1 LHAKQ
6 EFTVSNAHKAA
17 FSAKKILLPIDFSLS
32 SEAALE
38 AATGLA
44 EQFHAGIHLV
54 HIIPEIPDFNGSD
67 FFPET
72 AVLQERRETIEE
84 KLDARKE
91 QLMLKGVAASFSI
104 ETGND
109 IVGSLMR
116 VIKREKTDMVVISTH
131 GMSGWHPLVF
141 GSIAE
146 QVIKQVNCTLLL
158 LQSGSID
165 RLLKSPQSKFG
176 KTPLSHTLWRQVPSV
191 RPFLNRR
198 ACRRD
203 DSIRSQTTWLNEVER
218 PNNITTKL
226 THFSQSSFGG
236 SRKSEKVTP
245 N

>member
-1 LHAKQ
+1 
-6 EFTVSNAHKAA
+6 VSNAHKAA
-17 FSAKKILLPIDFSLS
+17 LSAKKILLPIDFSPS

-91 QLMLKGVAASFSI
+91 QLLLKGVGASFSI
-104 ETGND
+104 EMGND

-116 VIKREKTDMVVISTH
+116 VIKREQTDMVVISTH

-146 QVIKQVNCTLLL
+146 QVIKQVDCTLLL
-158 LQSGSID
+158 LQSNQRVSAVEEPAIEVWENSFVPEVAVAGHLGSPVSESRTSSQKRID
-165 RLLKSPQSKFG
+165 RAADGLAQRGGRTEQRYDQGHSLF
-176 KTPLSHTLWRQVPSV
+176 
-191 RPFLNRR
+191 
-198 ACRRD
+198 
-203 DSIRSQTTWLNEVER
+203 
-218 PNNITTKL
+218 TK
-226 THFSQSSFGG
+226 
-236 SRKSEKVTP
+236 
-245 N
+245 

>member
-1 LHAKQ
+1 M
-6 EFTVSNAHKAA
+6 SNAHKAA
-17 FSAKKILLPIDFSLS
+17 LSAKKILLPIDFSPS

-91 QLMLKGVAASFSI
+91 QLLLKGVGASFSI

-146 QVIKQVNCTLLL
+146 QVIKQVDCTLLL
-158 LQSGSID
+158 LQSNQRVSAVEEPAIEVWENSFVPEVAVAGHLGSPVSESRTSSQKRID
-165 RLLKSPQSKFG
+165 RAADGLAQRGGRTEQRYDQGHSLF
-176 KTPLSHTLWRQVPSV
+176 
-191 RPFLNRR
+191 
-198 ACRRD
+198 
-203 DSIRSQTTWLNEVER
+203 
-218 PNNITTKL
+218 TK
-226 THFSQSSFGG
+226 
-236 SRKSEKVTP
+236 
-245 N
+245 

>member
-1 LHAKQ
+1 M
-6 EFTVSNAHKAA
+6 SNAHKAA
-17 FSAKKILLPIDFSLS
+17 LSAKKILLPIDFSPS

-91 QLMLKGVAASFSI
+91 QLLLKGVGASFSI

-116 VIKREKTDMVVISTH
+116 VIKREQTDMVVISTH
-131 GMSGWHPLVF
+131 GMSGWHPLIF

-146 QVIKQVNCTLLL
+146 QVIKQVDCTLLL
-158 LQSGSID
+158 LQSNQRVSAIEEPAIEVWEDSFVAEVSVAGHLGSPVSESRTSSQKRID
-165 RLLKSPQSKFG
+165 RAADGLAQRGGRTEQRYDQGHSLF
-176 KTPLSHTLWRQVPSV
+176 
-191 RPFLNRR
+191 
-198 ACRRD
+198 
-203 DSIRSQTTWLNEVER
+203 
-218 PNNITTKL
+218 TK
-226 THFSQSSFGG
+226 
-236 SRKSEKVTP
+236 
-245 N
+245 

>member
-1 LHAKQ
+1 M
-6 EFTVSNAHKAA
+6 SNAHKAA
-17 FSAKKILLPIDFSLS
+17 LSAKKILLPIDFSPS

-91 QLMLKGVAASFSI
+91 QLLLKGVGASFSI
-104 ETGND
+104 EMGND

-116 VIKREKTDMVVISTH
+116 VIKREQTDMVVISTH

-146 QVIKQVNCTLLL
+146 QVIKQVDCTLLL
-158 LQSGSID
+158 LQSNQRVSAVEEPAIEVWENSFVPEVAVAGHLGSPVSESRTSSQKRID
-165 RLLKSPQSKFG
+165 RAADGLAQRGGRTEQRYDQGHSLF
-176 KTPLSHTLWRQVPSV
+176 
-191 RPFLNRR
+191 
-198 ACRRD
+198 
-203 DSIRSQTTWLNEVER
+203 
-218 PNNITTKL
+218 TK
-226 THFSQSSFGG
+226 
-236 SRKSEKVTP
+236 
-245 N
+245 

>member
-1 LHAKQ
+1 
-6 EFTVSNAHKAA
+6 VSNAHKAA
-17 FSAKKILLPIDFSLS
+17 LSAKKILLPIDFSPS

-91 QLMLKGVAASFSI
+91 QLLLKGVGASFSI
-104 ETGND
+104 EMGND

-116 VIKREKTDMVVISTH
+116 VIKREQTDMVVISTH
-131 GMSGWHPLVF
+131 GMSGWHPLIF

-146 QVIKQVNCTLLL
+146 QVIKQVDCTLLL
-158 LQSGSID
+158 LQSNQRVSAVEEPAIEVWEDSFVPEVAVAGHLGSPVSESRTSSQKRID
-165 RLLKSPQSKFG
+165 RAADGLAQRGGRTEQRYDQGHSLF
-176 KTPLSHTLWRQVPSV
+176 
-191 RPFLNRR
+191 
-198 ACRRD
+198 
-203 DSIRSQTTWLNEVER
+203 
-218 PNNITTKL
+218 TK
-226 THFSQSSFGG
+226 
-236 SRKSEKVTP
+236 
-245 N
+245 

>member
-1 LHAKQ
+1 
-6 EFTVSNAHKAA
+6 VSNANKAA
-17 FSAKKILLPIDFSLS
+17 FSATKILLPIDFSPS

-72 AVLQERRETIEE
+72 AVLQERRTTIEG

-91 QLMLKGVAASFSI
+91 QLMLKGVSASFSI

-158 LQSGSID
+158 LQSHQRVSAAEEPAIEVWEDCFVPEVAVAGHLESPVSESRTSSQKRLD
-165 RLLKSPQSKFG
+165 R
-176 KTPLSHTLWRQVPSV
+176 
-191 RPFLNRR
+191 
-198 ACRRD
+198 AAD
-203 DSIRSQTTWLNEVER
+203 DLAQRGGQAEQQYDQDHSLF
-218 PNNITTKL
+218 TK
-226 THFSQSSFGG
+226 
-236 SRKSEKVTP
+236 
-245 N
+245 

>member
-1 LHAKQ
+1 M
-6 EFTVSNAHKAA
+6 SNAHKAA
-17 FSAKKILLPIDFSLS
+17 FSAKKILLPIDFSPS

-72 AVLQERRETIEE
+72 AVLQERRETVEE

-158 LQSGSID
+158 LQSDQRVPAAEESAIEVWEDSFVPKVAVSGHLGS
-165 RLLKSPQSKFG
+165 
-176 KTPLSHTLWRQVPSV
+176 PLSESRISSQKRLD
-191 RPFLNRR
+191 R
-198 ACRRD
+198 AADGLAQRGGQAEQQYD
-203 DSIRSQTTWLNEVER
+203 QDHSLF
-218 PNNITTKL
+218 TK
-226 THFSQSSFGG
+226 
-236 SRKSEKVTP
+236 
-245 N
+245 

>member
-1 LHAKQ
+1 MSD
-6 EFTVSNAHKAA
+6 THKAA
-17 FSAKKILLPIDFSLS
+17 FSATKILLPIDFSPS

-91 QLMLKGVAASFSI
+91 QLLLKGVGASFSI
-104 ETGND
+104 EMGND

-116 VIKREKTDMVVISTH
+116 VIKREQTDMVVISTH

-146 QVIKQVNCTLLL
+146 QVIKQVDCTLLL
-158 LQSGSID
+158 LQSNQRVSAVEEPAIEVWENSFVPEVAVAGHLGSPVSESRTSSQKRID
-165 RLLKSPQSKFG
+165 RAADGLAQRGGRTEQRYDQGHSLF
-176 KTPLSHTLWRQVPSV
+176 
-191 RPFLNRR
+191 
-198 ACRRD
+198 
-203 DSIRSQTTWLNEVER
+203 
-218 PNNITTKL
+218 TK
-226 THFSQSSFGG
+226 
-236 SRKSEKVTP
+236 
-245 N
+245 

>member
-6 EFTVSNAHKAA
+6 EFTVSNTHKAA
-17 FSAKKILLPIDFSLS
+17 FSAKKILLPIDFSPS

-116 VIKREKTDMVVISTH
+116 VIKREKTRH
-131 GMSGWHPLVF
+131 GCDLDPWHVWLAPVDF
-141 GSIAE
+141 
-146 QVIKQVNCTLLL
+146 
-158 LQSGSID
+158 
-165 RLLKSPQSKFG
+165 RF
-176 KTPLSHTLWRQVPSV
+176 
-191 RPFLNRR
+191 NRR
-198 ACRRD
+198 A
-203 DSIRSQTTWLNEVER
+203 SNQT
-218 PNNITTKL
+218 
-226 THFSQSSFGG
+226 
-236 SRKSEKVTP
+236 SELYSASASV
-245 N
+245 